1 MRRHLMVSRMCFSP
15 RSDFQSFFK
24 VFTQI
29 SPRDDTLGW
38 KIFVRKKPVKYDE
51 VRYVMHTYS
60 RRYIC
65 RNAGNCHNTGAF
77 SQKLISITR
86 VISLISI
93 TEEGFS
99 NHPITV
105 TRGICIARG
114 TISITRGIAVSVG
127 IRITQGML

>member
-1 MRRHLMVSRMCFSP
+1 MVSRMCFSP

-77 SQKLISITR
+77 SQKTIKAISDDVKGSTEFTKKIRSMGITHNTR
-86 VISLISI
+86 TFKRQLHNTGNKAI
-93 TEEGFS
+93 T
-99 NHPITV
+99 
-105 TRGICIARG
+105 
-114 TISITRGIAVSVG
+114 
-127 IRITQGML
+127 